1 MIKDVITNAIALIME
16 DFNTSLLSMDR
27 LDGKLNSRTNL
38 YNEWNGLDIHRT
50 FHSTVTFLSSRNG
63 TFVGETT
70 H

>member
-38 YNEWNGLDIHRT
+38 YNE
-50 FHSTVTFLSSRNG
+50 
-63 TFVGETT
+63 
-70 H
+70 